1 MGDDLFDQLKNAGP
15 VKRTP
20 PPTINVNN
28 KKPEVEKVSNNSV
41 NDTIE
46 IEKLNKEHEICKAKN
61 RRKSMPPPVSV
72 NVTKYKSNKSRSM
85 SPPKIVL
92 VNNAPVKSL
101 KVRLERKNLEKFL
114 PQPLEEHVRSLR
126 FKQEKTKESAKTT
139 KTTPTKAQQKLFE
152 PMVMDKAQKIRSMK
166 IKRCLVRL
174 QKVNVK
180 KLQAELDRKVLLS
193 KVEKPKPSKGQS
205 KNLKKKPT
213 ESSPT
218 KQHDSPQ
225 PKRARQAIIETTK
238 TPQKFSKAGFFIKLT
253 PSLSNKKAKEKK
265 KRTLKLNA
273 AVGTNSSKTSISKPT
288 SKFTRTQLIKT
299 YGKRVFNAYVKIE
312 RCTHPLLLTFESN
325 ARARKL
331 QAKRNKSKNLS
342 VSFREQVEV
351 FGDSSDSE
359 EYCSDEDFY
368 ANLKILDKA
377 GTNNHSTPLVMPAR
391 LKKVENGKVIDDIEL
406 DPTLFVD
413 PNNLCTT
420 TPFMTPGRKKREHKT
435 LSPLKDDG
443 TPSPRKEQLK
453 LANEKLPPSGL
464 RRINLDEEDDDE
476 DDDCE
481 YIVPTEVPQRRSS
494 YAGLNTSLDD
504 GNSAIIEK
512 ANNETPVNSPIAAN
526 IDSTTK
532 TIETQPEMHNTGET
546 TDSFESAQDQTEKL
560 DVDLESSNLNTLSS
574 RKSSPI
580 ELFNDALSSTQDL
593 LPDKQNNT
601 EESKNDNTDLI
612 ANKKSVIEDGFGDIP
627 MKLFVEDSRSDDNPT
642 NAIVDSIINET
653 LNEMKRNI
661 NDLAEESFKAT
672 TT

>member
-1 MGDDLFDQLKNAGP
+1 MGDELFDQLKNAGP

-20 PPTINVNN
+20 PPIVSVNN
-28 KKPEVEKVSNNSV
+28 KKPTVEKLLNNSLSHA
-41 NDTIE
+41 IE
-46 IEKLNKEHEICKAKN
+46 LEELNSEHEMCKAKN
-61 RRKSMPPPVSV
+61 RRKSMPSPVSV
-72 NVTKYKSNKSRSM
+72 NITKHNSNKSRSM

-114 PQPLEEHVRSLR
+114 AQPLEEHVKSLR
-126 FKQEKTKESAKTT
+126 LKQEKTKESGKTT

-152 PMVMDKAQKIRSMK
+152 PMVMDKAQKMRSMK

-174 QKVNVK
+174 QRANFN

-193 KVEKPKPSKGQS
+193 KRDKPKPSKGLA
-205 KNLKKKPT
+205 KNLKKKPA
-213 ESSPT
+213 ERE
-218 KQHDSPQ
+218 K
-225 PKRARQAIIETTK
+225 TTK
-238 TPQKFSKAGFFIKLT
+238 TPQKFSKTGFFIKLT
-253 PSLSNKKAKEKK
+253 PSPSTKKAKEKK
-265 KRTLKLNA
+265 QRTFKLNA
-273 AVGTNSSKTSISKPT
+273 TVGINASKTSISKPT

-331 QAKRNKSKNLS
+331 QAKRNKSKNLT

-359 EYCSDEDFY
+359 EDCADENFCAD
-368 ANLKILDKA
+368 LKILDKTGA
-377 GTNNHSTPLVMPAR
+377 NNNSTPLVMPAR
-391 LKKVENGKVIDDIEL
+391 LKKVENGKVIDDIEF

-413 PNNLCTT
+413 PNNLCTS
-420 TPFMTPGRKKREHKT
+420 TPFVTPGRKKREHKT

-494 YAGLNTSLDD
+494 CAGLNTTSD
-504 GNSAIIEK
+504 
-512 ANNETPVNSPIAAN
+512 
-526 IDSTTK
+526 DSTSVSVEKLNSEIPISSHLEASIDLSAK
-532 TIETQPEMHNTGET
+532 TIETQPELHNTGET

-560 DVDLESSNLNTLSS
+560 DVDLQSNNLDSLTSL
-574 RKSSPI
+574 KSTPI
-580 ELFNDALSSTQDL
+580 ELFNDALSSTQDV
-593 LPDKQNNT
+593 LPEKLNNT
-601 EESKNDNTDLI
+601 EESDNDDEDL
-612 ANKKSVIEDGFGDIP
+612 AASKKSVIEDGFSDIP
-627 MKLFVEDSRSDDNPT
+627 MKLFVDDSRSNDNPT